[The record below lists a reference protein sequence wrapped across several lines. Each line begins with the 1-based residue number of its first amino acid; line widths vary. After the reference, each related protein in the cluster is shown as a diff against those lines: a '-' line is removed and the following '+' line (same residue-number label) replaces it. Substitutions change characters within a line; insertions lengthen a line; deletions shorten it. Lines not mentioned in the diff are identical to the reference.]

1 MQDNKRTRKKFNLIG
16 ESRSEFHIPIKTID
30 NICLV
35 CFFSDSYTHKLYIPI
50 KIIADMIAF
59 IIAFF
64 ERRISVYPSVVVTD
78 LILVLHGEEK
88 KKKEKKKKLI
98 KL

>member
-1 MQDNKRTRKKFNLIG
+1 
-16 ESRSEFHIPIKTID
+16 
-30 NICLV
+30 
-35 CFFSDSYTHKLYIPI
+35 
-50 KIIADMIAF
+50 MIAF